1 MRTGSTN
8 NWWTR
13 SAGVLAFLM
22 LCLPLLGSIGVM
34 GAQTQPD
41 PRPQTVPY
49 FYDPSDVFPEDQEV
63 TLARDAQLLQ
73 SMNIPTVVYVRTASA
88 EEAEAEPS
96 RAFADTVRR
105 EWDVETAPGADDG
118 LLILLSYVPDS
129 PEASTVV
136 ASWGESTFEGS
147 GLTPEYVQS
156 VLDRDVRTLLDMGFP
171 FEAMVYGLRQIRY
184 GGIYLPPPPAP
195 LEGTAQ
201 ALHNVL
207 GWVGPALAM
216 VAVAGFIILS
226 IRQRPARRMP
236 QALVWKVA
244 GLTGAIVF
252 LLALLSVWGRSRIG
266 IGSAL
271 LILIALAIYVW
282 FWTHPSKPRSRNTRR
297 RSVPPT
303 NRRLRKR
310 RQAQRMMV
318 AKVQQ

>member
-1 MRTGSTN
+1 MRTGSKN
-8 NWWTR
+8 NWWMR
-13 SAGVLAFLM
+13 RAGVLAFLM
-22 LCLPLLGSIGVM
+22 ICLPLLGTTEVVA
-34 GAQTQPD
+34 AQAEPD
-41 PRPQTVPY
+41 RRPQTVPY
-49 FYDPSDVFPEDQEV
+49 FYDPSDVFPEDQEM

-73 SMNIPTVVYVRTASA
+73 STNVPTVVYVRTATP
-88 EEAEAEPS
+88 EEAEAESS

-129 PEASTVV
+129 PTASTVV

-147 GLTPEYVQS
+147 GLTPEYIES

-184 GGIYLPPPPAP
+184 GGIYFPPPPAP

-201 ALHNVL
+201 VLHSVL
-207 GWVGPALAM
+207 GSVGPALAM
-216 VAVAGFIILS
+216 VAVAGFITLS
-226 IRQRPARRMP
+226 IRQNPARRTS
-236 QALVWKVA
+236 QSLVWKVA

-271 LILIALAIYVW
+271 LILIALAIHAW
-282 FWTHPSKPRSRNTRR
+282 FWTHPSKPQSRYIRR

-303 NRRLRKR
+303 SRRLRKR
-310 RQAQRMMV
+310 RQGQRMMV